1 MKTHDTLKME
11 IKKEDG
17 TILKHVGTGYSY
29 LGSQKHL
36 ADIYKDEEGNIEYVD
51 RVAKPIIFTPY
62 SKWTAEGNMTSF
74 ALIFESLLANL
85 KKKCSDEE
93 LDKFILQCQHPLEK
107 AKEFFKKQSPEDFE
121 QMFFNSLNEKVEEKI
136 KVSAIDNPSFTI
148 ELKRL
153 INAPRLQN
161 NSALHNTIVLSLHN
175 LENNLYG
182 EEKS

>member
-1 MKTHDTLKME
+1 
-11 IKKEDG
+11 
-17 TILKHVGTGYSY
+17 
-29 LGSQKHL
+29 
-36 ADIYKDEEGNIEYVD
+36 
-51 RVAKPIIFTPY
+51 
-62 SKWTAEGNMTSF
+62 MTSF
-74 ALIFESLLANL
+74 ALIFESLLAKLNQN
-85 KKKCSDEE
+85 CSDEE

-107 AKEFFKKQSPEDFE
+107 AKGFFKKQSPEDYE
-121 QMFFNSLNEKVEEKI
+121 QMFFNALNEKVEEKI
-136 KVSAIDNPSFTI
+136 KKFAIDNPSSFTI